1 MNRPSFRGRDLPGLA
16 LIALGAAILVC
27 GMLGVKPMRT
37 LWPTGISSY
46 WLASLSLALAGMT
59 WLSVTQQRRKEIEA
73 ERLTRALERNV
84 LHLRLLHAVTS
95 DPQLSF
101 TEKAI
106 SLLDQI
112 RTTLGADCA
121 TLMVLE
127 GGRLASELVSCPPG
141 KDISHL
147 FWKADTPACQQAL
160 VRDGPVVYVD
170 EPINLPV
177 ALGQDSVSAFLGER
191 IMVDNEPYGLLALV
205 NLEPRMGPYSPDDLD
220 QMRLVTKWLEFELN
234 SDNAARALRDSE
246 KQFKSLASTMP
257 GMVFQF
263 VRDSGGTLKFTY
275 VSEGSKAV
283 FGLEPAQI
291 VADGLLITRM
301 ADPRDGA
308 GTISARLDEVQRSQ
322 SLYHRI
328 GRFNLRGGEVRWI
341 ESYIMPQMLEDGV
354 VSWTGISIDVTTQ
367 KQLEDELDE
376 ARDRIT
382 AVLSSV
388 DDVIFSTTP
397 DLSQTTFVSD
407 ASIRILGHPPSE
419 YLKDDELFLRN
430 VHPDDRNELEA
441 GFSAISEDR
450 SMDAEVRYLHPDG
463 RILWLRVRAH
473 LSVGED
479 GQPLRVDGITTDVTS
494 RKQSEMELDQARDEA
509 VKANAA
515 KSEFLSRMSHELR
528 TPMNAILGFA
538 QLLELDNL
546 TKKQSESV
554 QHILRAG
561 RHLLELVD
569 EVLDISRIESG
580 TLAISLEPVE
590 LSRLVSESV
599 ALVRPLAIAR
609 TITFRREAAIPP
621 EMHVLA
627 DRQRLRQVLLNL
639 LSNSIKYSP
648 IGATV
653 TVRETRREGKA
664 VIEVEDQGA
673 GLNSSQ
679 IERLFIP
686 FDRLGAET
694 TGIEGTGLGLPLAKR
709 LLESMGGGLG
719 IRSVPEEGSI
729 FWAELLI
736 AESQSSALE
745 AAQLTQ
751 LGPINYGESI
761 REVLLIED
769 NLSNVR
775 LIEEIV
781 RTMPQTS
788 LISAMQGRLGFDL
801 AREHPPAVI
810 LLDMNLPDVH
820 GLELLSQ
827 IRAEKSL
834 ARVPVIVLSADA
846 TDRLMERA
854 LAEGA
859 NAYLTKPF
867 NVRQLIGTL
876 NEHLGRRPRD
886 D

>member
-1 MNRPSFRGRDLPGLA
+1 MKRPSLGRRDLPGLV
-16 LIALGAAILVC
+16 LITFGVAILASGALGVRA
-27 GMLGVKPMRT
+27 MRT
-37 LWPTGISSY
+37 LWPDGISSY
-46 WLASLSLALAGMT
+46 VLASLSLALAGMT

-101 TEKAI
+101 TEKAM
-106 SLLDQI
+106 SLLNQI
-112 RTTLGADCA
+112 RATLDADCA
-121 TLMVLE
+121 ALLILE

-141 KDISHL
+141 VEISHL
-147 FWKADTPACQQAL
+147 FWKADTPVCEQAL
-160 VRDGPVVYVD
+160 VRDGPVVYMD
-170 EPINLPV
+170 EPINLPLAV
-177 ALGQDSVSAFLGER
+177 GQDAVSAFIGER
-191 IMVDNEPYGLLALV
+191 IMVDGEPYGLVALV
-205 NLEPRMGPYSPDDLD
+205 NLEPRMRPYSPDDLD
-220 QMRLVTKWLEFELN
+220 QMRLVTKWIEFELN
-234 SDNAARALRDSE
+234 SDSAARALRDSE
-246 KQFKSLASTMP
+246 KQFKGLASTMP

-263 VRDSGGTLKFTY
+263 VRDVGGTLKFTY
-275 VSEGSKAV
+275 VSEGSRAV
-283 FGLEPAQI
+283 FGLEPTQI
-291 VADGLLITRM
+291 LADGLVITKM
-301 ADPRDGA
+301 ADPRDGVA
-308 GTISARLDEVQRSQ
+308 NISARLDEVQRSQ

-328 GRFNLRGGEVRWI
+328 GRFNLRSGEARWI
-341 ESYIMPQMLEDGV
+341 ESYAQPQMLEDGIV
-354 VSWTGISIDVTTQ
+354 TWTGISIDVTAQ
-367 KQLEDELDE
+367 KLLEDELDE
-376 ARDRIT
+376 VRDRISSI
-382 AVLSSV
+382 LSSV
-388 DDVIFSTTP
+388 DDVIFSTTA
-397 DLSQTTFVSD
+397 DSLQTTFVSD
-407 ASIRILGHPPSE
+407 AAIRILGHAPSE
-419 YLKDDELFLRN
+419 YLKDDELFFKH
-430 VHPDDRNELEA
+430 VHPADRTGLES
-441 GFSAISEDR
+441 GIRAISRDR
-450 SMDAEVRYLHPDG
+450 SLDAEVRYLHPDG
-463 RILWLRVRAH
+463 RTLWLRVRAH
-473 LSVGED
+473 LSLGED
-479 GQPLRVDGITTDVTS
+479 GQPLRIDGITTDVTS
-494 RKQSEMELDQARDEA
+494 RKQSEIELDQARDEA

-546 TKKQSESV
+546 SQKQSESV

-599 ALVRPLAIAR
+599 ALVRPLANAR
-609 TITFRREAAIPP
+609 TITFQREAAITP
-621 EMHVLA
+621 ELHVLA

-673 GLNSSQ
+673 GLNASQ

-719 IRSVPEEGSI
+719 MRSVPEKGSI
-729 FWAELLI
+729 FWAELQV

-745 AAQLTQ
+745 GKELTQ
-751 LGPINYGESI
+751 EKPLDYGESI

-775 LIEEIV
+775 LMEEIV

-801 AREHPPAVI
+801 AREHAPALI

-834 ARVPVIVLSADA
+834 ARVPVIALSADA
-846 TDRLMERA
+846 TDRLIERA
-854 LAEGA
+854 LEEGA

-867 NVRQLIGTL
+867 NVRQLIATL
-876 NEHLGRRPRD
+876 NEHLERRPRD